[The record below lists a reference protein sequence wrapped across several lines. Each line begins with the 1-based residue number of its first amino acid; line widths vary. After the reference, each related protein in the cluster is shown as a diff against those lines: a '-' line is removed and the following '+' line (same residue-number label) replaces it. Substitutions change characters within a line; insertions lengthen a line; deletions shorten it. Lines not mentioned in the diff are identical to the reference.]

1 MISKTASRD
10 VLTLLSGSFIAKLIA
25 MASITIFARALSKQE
40 MAVFPAY
47 FMLTGLS
54 CLVLTLGIFSLFTR
68 DIPSLLQRGEI
79 EQMRSLAVTGSAVI
93 ILGTIPVILFSLYF
107 GDAIAGLVFRDVDD
121 GWIIKL
127 MAPGFLAATISQ
139 IAEYMMWGRGQFGA
153 TSLVQMLQSFLRPI
167 GTLTFYFWLGFPGV
181 VVGLVVAEFISAGAG
196 IWCIRDVVIGPLP
209 AIYPLRRLVSES
221 MPYYIGNYLT
231 YFRGDGDS
239 LFVTALLGPQAL
251 AEYYIAK
258 ILYTNAFL
266 LMTAV
271 DKVAVQRLARF
282 IGTPAF
288 LDTVRNLHVQISEVL
303 IPFSLLLIAL
313 APGLMTVIGGSR
325 YANATWPA
333 IVLLVAMLIQFI
345 GVSYNRAIYV
355 ALPGTTR
362 LKFTAI
368 ETLVV
373 VVSTCVLAPLA
384 GIIGAA
390 FSRVIAALGIW
401 LFGAFLLRR
410 HLAAALPLRPTF
422 IAVATGLP
430 GTILVLLLSAPATGL
445 RGAIILLLQSGTIW
459 TAAFLGLTLVLNR
472 PLIESLSG
480 AFTRRYRAAFS
491 S

>member
-1 MISKTASRD
+1 MISKAASKD
-10 VLTLLSGSFIAKLIA
+10 VLKLLSGTFVAKLIA
-25 MASITIFARALSKQE
+25 MASITIFARILSKHE

-79 EQMRSLAVTGSAVI
+79 VQMRSLAVTGSALI
-93 ILGTIPVILFSLYF
+93 ILGTIPVILFSLLF
-107 GDAIAGLVFRDVDD
+107 GDTIAALVFRDAHD
-121 GWIIKL
+121 GWIIRL
-127 MAPGFLAATISQ
+127 MAPGFLAAAISQ
-139 IAEYMMWGRGQFGA
+139 IAEYVMWGRGQFGA
-153 TSLVQMLQSFLRPI
+153 TSLVQMFQSFLRPV

-181 VVGLVVAEFISAGAG
+181 ILGLVAAEFISAGAG
-196 IWCIRDVVIGPLP
+196 IWCIRDVLIGPLP
-209 AIYPLRRLVSES
+209 PIYPIRKLVSES
-221 MPYYIGNYLT
+221 MPFYIGNYLT

-239 LFVTALLGPQAL
+239 LFVTALLGPGAL

-282 IGTPAF
+282 VGTPAF

-313 APGLMTVIGGSR
+313 APGLMAVIGGSR
-325 YANATWPA
+325 YAGATWPA
-333 IVLLVAMLIQFI
+333 IVLLTAMLIQFI

-355 ALPGTTR
+355 ALPGKTR

-368 ETLVV
+368 ETLIVII
-373 VVSTCVLAPLA
+373 STSVLAPLA

-390 FSRVIAALGIW
+390 FSRVVAAVGIW
-401 LFGAFLLRR
+401 SFGAFLLHR
-410 HLAAALPLRPTF
+410 HLSAALPLRPTF
-422 IAVATGLP
+422 IALATGLP
-430 GTILVLLLSAPATGL
+430 GTVLALLLSAPLPGV
-445 RGAIILLLQSGTIW
+445 RGAIILLVQSATIW
-459 TAAFLGLTLVLNR
+459 SASFLLLTLALNR
-472 PLIESLSG
+472 PLFELLGNEFS
-480 AFTRRYRAAFS
+480 RRYREVLS